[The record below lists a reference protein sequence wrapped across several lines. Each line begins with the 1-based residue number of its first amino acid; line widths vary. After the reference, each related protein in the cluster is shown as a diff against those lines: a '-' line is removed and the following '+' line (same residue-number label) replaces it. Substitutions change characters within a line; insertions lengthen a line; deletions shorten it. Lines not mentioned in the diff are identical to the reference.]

1 MPSTRARLP
10 SVAPASASAPMYNH
24 CMPRSERRP
33 DDPASFVAG
42 FVSDEHAATS
52 ATLSYDE
59 YLRLVAADPYAAS
72 RTSYQYLRDA
82 ITSFGADTVKDMGRT
97 FPRFTVFSDPFFGG
111 QKRVVGQIRAIA
123 ALFKHIDACAKQE
136 EDESIYILV
145 GPPGTGKSRIFSL
158 IEKGLE
164 EYSRTPPGAVHTLNW
179 LFREKFEMEGEARG
193 LGFRKFE
200 DLASE
205 TESYAHLP
213 EDEIFSKVE
222 CQVRDHPLSLIPRKV
237 RKDAIERIV
246 EQRVETLKRDL
257 TDAAK
262 EEVKRL
268 RGLVVPQKLVE
279 AELCRNCQNIR
290 DRLLELYDGEWE
302 KMTKHVQVV
311 RWHYS
316 LEMGRGIAEVDP
328 GVNVETELS
337 PASHDENKSNL
348 SGLLRGIR
356 LYTFHGKPASANR
369 GLINYQDIFNK
380 SHQQL
385 QHLLSAVEEK
395 TVSFGDVTMKVDYA
409 IFGSTNLPENRLL
422 EEDVLTEGLRDRI
435 EQIQV
440 PYLLNFTDEEQ
451 IYEPNVREIRKS
463 QHVAPHS
470 IRVGALFAVLTRLR
484 TPGLADYFT
493 AERRRMQQFEHDK
506 AKFESRKFLL
516 LRQEEVIKRMTLLQ
530 KAKLYAGDL
539 GWINHERA
547 DILTDAFLSAIREE
561 HRGAEGTSGRSP
573 RWFKRILGR
582 LSMDENNRCINPFQV
597 YAQIQAACDAETQPL
612 LDMVQEDYNRS
623 VVREVE
629 EALFEVTEPDLL
641 RRVEGYL
648 EHARAFVRK
657 ESVFDTFQKKNVD
670 PEEYLAREEDFL
682 DIAAGSRGDYRVSV
696 VQKFGKAAVAAGTRP
711 NPRDAVPELFDRYRE
726 RLYRSVRDKFN
737 FQAFLLALERF
748 DPAEQDS
755 FAELKPVPGPGSAEK
770 AASEVSRVLNNLRR
784 RCDTSASE
792 RAGYCNDCAKK
803 VVKYVLTNEKTR
815 GHFLAGK

>member
-1 MPSTRARLP
+1 
-10 SVAPASASAPMYNH
+10 
-24 CMPRSERRP
+24 MPRPERRP
-33 DDPASFVAG
+33 DDPAA
-42 FVSDEHAATS
+42 FVSDYVLADHKATS
-52 ATLSYDE
+52 ATLSFDE
-59 YLRLVAADPYAAS
+59 YLRAVSADPYRATRS
-72 RTSYQYLRDA
+72 SYQYIRDA
-82 ITSFGADTVKDMGRT
+82 IASFGADTVKDMGRT
-97 FPRFTVFSDPFFGG
+97 FPRFTLFSDPFFGG
-111 QKRVVGQIRAIA
+111 QKRVVGQIRSIA
-123 ALFKHIDACAKQE
+123 ALYKHIDACAKQE

-145 GPPGTGKSRIFSL
+145 GPPGTGKSRIFTL

-164 EYSRTPPGAVHTLNW
+164 EYSRTPQGAVHTVNW

-193 LGFRKFE
+193 MGFTKME
-200 DLASE
+200 DLAAE

-222 CQVRDHPLSLIPRKV
+222 CQVRDHPLALIPRKI
-237 RKDAIERIV
+237 RKEAIARIV
-246 EQRVETLKRDL
+246 DQRIEALKRDL

-262 EEVKRL
+262 AEVKRL
-268 RGLVVPQKLVE
+268 REYVVPQKLVE

-290 DRLLELYDGEWE
+290 DRLLELYEGDWE
-302 KMTKHVQVV
+302 KMNKHVQVV
-311 RWHYS
+311 RWHFS
-316 LEMGRGIAEVDP
+316 LEMGRGMAEVDP

-395 TVSFGDVTMKVDYA
+395 TVSFGDVTQKVDYA
-409 IFGSTNLPENRLL
+409 IVGSTNLPENKLL
-422 EEDVLTEGLRDRI
+422 EEDLLTEGLRDRI
-435 EQIQV
+435 EQIPV
-440 PYLLNFTDEEQ
+440 PYLLTFNDEEQ

-470 IRVGALFAVLTRLR
+470 IRTGALFAVLTRLR
-484 TPGLADYFT
+484 TPGLSDYFT
-493 AERRRMQQFEHDK
+493 GERRRMQQFEHDK

-516 LRQEEVIKRMTLLQ
+516 LRQEEAIKRMTLLQ

-561 HRGAEGTSGRSP
+561 HRGVEGTTGRSP

-597 YAQIQAACDAETQPL
+597 YAQIQATCDDESQQL
-612 LDMVQEDYNRS
+612 LDMVQEEYNRN
-623 VVREVE
+623 VVHEAE
-629 EALFEVTEPDLL
+629 EALFEVTEADLL
-641 RRVEGYL
+641 KRVEGYL
-648 EHARAFVRK
+648 EHSRAFVRK
-657 ESVFDTFQKKNVD
+657 ESVFDSFQKKNID
-670 PEEYLAREEDFL
+670 PDEYLAREEEFL
-682 DIAAGSRGDYRVSV
+682 DIAGASRGDFRVSM

-711 NPRDAVPELFDRYRE
+711 NPRDAVPELFDRYRD
-726 RLYRSVRDKFN
+726 RLYRTVRDKFN

-748 DPAEQDS
+748 DPVEQDP
-755 FAELKPVPGPGSAEK
+755 FAELKPTPGSGSVEK
-770 AASEVSRVLNNLRR
+770 AATEVARVLNNMRR
-784 RCDTSASE
+784 RSAAASVNE

-803 VVKYVLTNEKTR
+803 VIKYVLTNEKTR
-815 GHFLAGK
+815 THFVPGK